1 MTRAISLLL
10 PALLCADSVSAQPKW
25 ITMQNENF
33 RVYSTA
39 NERDTRAT
47 LNDLER
53 VRGFFRQY
61 LKTTPAKPV
70 PVSVIIFGSEK
81 EYQAYK
87 FNEFAVAYYTGQ
99 SDRDFIVIGKLGD
112 QATQIANHEYTHLV
126 FRHGGYNL
134 PPWLNEGIADLF
146 STLRPLGKDTEFG
159 NTKLGTLQALS
170 QEKWVPM
177 ETILAADQ
185 KSPYYN
191 ESKKAGS
198 LYHQS
203 WALVHMLATTRE
215 YAKFWQFVQAV
226 QDGTPSVQALEKIY
240 GMPFARIEKELKE
253 YVNGDSFKKLVVKI
267 TLDDTEKLK
276 GQPADLFEVREAQ
289 AELLMG
295 LPGKQAEA
303 RTRFEELTREDA
315 KRNEPW
321 ANLGY
326 LSWRDGKNADA
337 VANFSKAFEL
347 GNRSPRLLWDFAR
360 LAQVDKPDL
369 TISALKVLL
378 EMEPKNFEA
387 RLTLAN
393 TQVRQRQFSEAL
405 ATVRAITSVKSA
417 EERDRILYLRAF
429 AALQSGDLVE
439 AKARAEELKRL
450 TTSDEFTSRADNM
463 LMFLN
468 QPQRPVTVPGAPNP
482 AVATAQAE
490 FEPPPAETEADLQRP
505 TLRARE
511 SQPATRQDME
521 IILQDVR
528 GSLVEMK
535 CEAPARFILETEQG
549 RKSFLILQPDR
560 LIVTGREGGAQ
571 FECGPQKSAPALRL
585 QFTIAP
591 AGSDADGVV
600 RAVHF

>member
-10 PALLCADSVSAQPKW
+10 PALLCAASVFAQPKW

-33 RVYSTA
+33 RVYSSA
-39 NERDTRAT
+39 NEHDTRTA
-47 LNDLER
+47 LNNFER
-53 VRGFFRQY
+53 VRSFFIQY
-61 LKTTPAKPV
+61 TGKAPAKPV
-70 PVSVIIFGSEK
+70 PISIIIFGSEK

-99 SDRDFIVIGKLGD
+99 SDRDFIVIGKLGE
-112 QATQIANHEYTHLV
+112 QASQIATHEYTHLV
-126 FRHGGYNL
+126 FRHSGYNL

-159 NTKLGTLQALS
+159 STKLGTLQALS

-203 WALVHMLATTRE
+203 WALVHMLATTRD
-215 YAKFWQFVQAV
+215 YGTFWKFVQAV
-226 QDGTPSVQALEKIY
+226 QDGTPSVQAIEKFY
-240 GMPFARIEKELKE
+240 GPFAKIEKELKE
-253 YVNGDSFKKLVVKI
+253 YVHGNSFKRLVIKI
-267 TLDDTEKLK
+267 TLDDMEKLK

-303 RTRFEELTREDA
+303 RTRFDELTREDA

-326 LSWRDGKNADA
+326 LSWRDGKNPDA
-337 VANFSKAFEL
+337 VANFAKAFEL
-347 GNRSPRLLWDFAR
+347 GNRSPRLLWDLAR

-369 TISALKVLL
+369 TISALKALL
-378 EMEPKNFEA
+378 ELEPKNFDA

-393 TQVRQRQFSEAL
+393 TQVRQRQFAEAL
-405 ATVRAITSVKSA
+405 DTVRAITSVKSA

-429 AALQSGDLVE
+429 AALQSGDLAE

-463 LMFLN
+463 LTFLN
-468 QPQRPVTVPGAPNP
+468 QPQRPVATPRAPSP
-482 AVATAQAE
+482 TVATAQAE

-511 SQPATRQDME
+511 SQPATRADME

-571 FECGPQKSAPALRL
+571 FECGAQKPAQALRL

-591 AGSDADGVV
+591 QGSDADGVV